1 MDVDEKFDGAVSGL
15 GRSPFA
21 EAVSASSSTGIEGSL
36 PLVYD
41 AVNSH
46 ERPAL
51 RHNAHGHLP
60 VHLVFF
66 LRNGQW
72 LILEGHNM

>member
-1 MDVDEKFDGAVSGL
+1 MDVDEKSDGAISGF
-15 GRSPFA
+15 GRSPLA
-21 EAVSASSSTGIEGSL
+21 EAVSASSSTGIEGSF

-60 VHLVFF
+60 VHRVFF
-66 LRNGQW
+66 LREGQW
-72 LILEGHNM
+72 PILEGHKV